1 MIFSKTQT
9 VRQTQIVP
17 TQSWGGQGLLG
28 VSIRFCSFE
37 GANQN
42 VLFFFIFY
50 QIFKVWHIISVQ
62 PNSPASNAGLVA
74 DSDYVLGA
82 ESVLQQADDLIALV
96 QANIGK
102 ELKASFKNCILILK
116 F

>member
-1 MIFSKTQT
+1 M
-9 VRQTQIVP
+9 
-17 TQSWGGQGLLG
+17 
-28 VSIRFCSFE
+28 
-37 GANQN
+37 
-42 VLFFFIFY
+42 
-50 QIFKVWHIISVQ
+50 
-62 PNSPASNAGLVA
+62 A

-102 ELKASFKNCILILK
+102 ELKVIKIIYYQKIFKKKKI